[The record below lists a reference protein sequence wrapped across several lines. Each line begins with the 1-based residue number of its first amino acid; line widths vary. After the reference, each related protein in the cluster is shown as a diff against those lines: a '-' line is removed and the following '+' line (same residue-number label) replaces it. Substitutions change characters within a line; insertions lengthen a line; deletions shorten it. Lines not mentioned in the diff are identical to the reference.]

1 MLTISVQFT
10 LHCKHSS
17 RDGVS
22 RPRSWSRDRLRPVC
36 CGLGLGLVGDGSGLG
51 LGLET
56 CGLGLGLGLEGSV
69 STIFRDHPL
78 LVVLLSL
85 LVASS

>member
-1 MLTISVQFT
+1 ME
-10 LHCKHSS
+10 
-17 RDGVS
+17 
-22 RPRSWSRDRLRPVC
+22 SRDRLRPVC
-36 CGLGLGLVGDGSGLG
+36 CGLGLGLVSDGSGLG

-56 CGLGLGLGLEGSV
+56 CGLGLGLEGSV

-78 LVVLLSL
+78 LVILLSL